1 MTMATV
7 LLDGDILTVTVP
19 AGKPPAAGTA
29 TIGMRPVTV
38 A

>member
-1 MTMATV
+1 MTRATV
-7 LLDGDILTVTVP
+7 SFDGGILTVTVP

-29 TIGMRPVTV
+29 TMGMRLAAV

>member
-1 MTMATV
+1 MATV
-7 LLDGDILTVTVP
+7 WLDSGILTVTVP

-29 TIGMRPVTV
+29 TIGMRRVTV